1 MPQVRLATPHCDGV
15 PSCTNFLART
25 QYRLWKCTRP
35 ASSHRAG
42 IPRDFSN
49 LFDPRSYL
57 SFQDCPEQHQ
67 EEEKKISSTVEM
79 PKRKR
84 SVAET
89 VQIKLEKYRIDIFR
103 ALSSAKVHERKRFSI
118 KLHEPGITV
127 ARKTRLEREY
137 AVLKAL
143 DLRHTARHHL
153 HTNLLRIKAVETS
166 PDIPQ
171 ELREPVP
178 WPALPQEEITLRNN
192 VISILCNAAS
202 ARHALDRAV
211 ADICQTLGVPVP
223 AKSKRVRNKR
233 KDSEDQPADRQE
245 EDPAGDES
253 AKPSSDAGK
262 KRGAAEEDD
271 AEESDFEGFGS
282 DSDSDAVDDADEPRP
297 TVEALDDSDQE
308 SEISKLAN
316 LIGGSSDEDE
326 DEFDEQVLAKY
337 RGTETVNLDDI
348 SLSGSG
354 SEDEGDDEEEEE
366 PESMTGSRS
375 PSPLP
380 KKKLKKATDDDDS
393 QKTAAEKKTS
403 REKEK
408 EEKKKRAAKAAVRA
422 ARPGDSTF
430 LPTLMGGYIS
440 GSESASDIEAPPK
453 KRRGQR
459 ARRAIW
465 EKKYGAKAK
474 HLQEAAAK
482 GGRDAG
488 WDMKRGAVGPEDQAR
503 GKWRKGGRLPGRPA
517 AGIDARGHS
526 QGRGNDGGQGMA
538 APAAKPTKKDN
549 EGPLHPSWEARKKA
563 KEAQKNVAFAGQK
576 VVFD

>member
-1 MPQVRLATPHCDGV
+1 
-15 PSCTNFLART
+15 
-25 QYRLWKCTRP
+25 
-35 ASSHRAG
+35 
-42 IPRDFSN
+42 
-49 LFDPRSYL
+49 
-57 SFQDCPEQHQ
+57 
-67 EEEKKISSTVEM
+67 M

-127 ARKTRLEREY
+127 AKKTRLEREY
-137 AVLKAL
+137 GVLKSL

-153 HTNLLRIKAVETS
+153 HTNLIRIKAVESS

-171 ELREPVP
+171 ELRDPVP

-202 ARHALDRAV
+202 VRHALDRAV
-211 ADICQTLGVPVP
+211 ADICGTLGVPVP

-233 KDSEDQPADRQE
+233 KDSEDQPANRE
-245 EDPAGDES
+245 EEGQVDGEGAKSPA
-253 AKPSSDAGK
+253 KTGK
-262 KRGAAEEDD
+262 KKEAAEE
-271 AEESDFEGFGS
+271 AAEEEESEESDFEGFGS
-282 DSDSDAVDDADEPRP
+282 DSDAGDDADADEPRP
-297 TVEALDDSDQE
+297 TIEELDDSDQE
-308 SEISKLAN
+308 SEVSKYAN
-316 LIGGSSDEDE
+316 LLGGSSDEDE
-326 DEFDEQVLAKY
+326 DEFDEEVLAKY
-337 RGTETVNLDDI
+337 RGTEKPNLDDI

-366 PESMTGSRS
+366 PESINGSRS

-380 KKKLKKATDDDDS
+380 KKKQKRATDDDTEE
-393 QKTAAEKKTS
+393 TAAAKKTS
-403 REKEK
+403 KEK
-408 EEKKKRAAKAAVRA
+408 KEEEKKKRAAKAAVKA

-440 GSESASDIEAPPK
+440 GSESASDIEAPRK

-459 ARRAIW
+459 ARQAIW
-465 EKKYGAKAK
+465 EKKYGANAR
-474 HLQEAAAK
+474 HLQKAAAK

-488 WDMKRGAVGPEDQAR
+488 WDLKRGAVGPEDQGR

-517 AGIDARGHS
+517 GAAGGRGYS
-526 QGRGNDGGQGMA
+526 QGRGNDREQDRP
-538 APAAKPTKKDN
+538 APVAKPTKKDN

>member
-1 MPQVRLATPHCDGV
+1 MT
-15 PSCTNFLART
+15 
-25 QYRLWKCTRP
+25 
-35 ASSHRAG
+35 
-42 IPRDFSN
+42 
-49 LFDPRSYL
+49 
-57 SFQDCPEQHQ
+57 
-67 EEEKKISSTVEM
+67 
-79 PKRKR
+79 KRKR

-127 ARKTRLEREY
+127 AKKTRLEREY
-137 AVLKAL
+137 GELKSL

-153 HTNLLRIKAVETS
+153 HTNLMRIKAVETS

-171 ELREPVP
+171 ELRDPVP

-202 ARHALDRAV
+202 VRHALDRAV
-211 ADICQTLGVPVP
+211 ADICETLGVPVP

-233 KDSEDQPADRQE
+233 KDSEDQPADRE
-245 EDPAGDES
+245 EEGQADGES
-253 AKPSSDAGK
+253 AKPAPKAAK
-262 KRGAAEEDD
+262 KKEKEAAREEKS
-271 AEESDFEGFGS
+271 EESEFEGFGS
-282 DSDSDAVDDADEPRP
+282 DSDGGDDGDEPRP
-297 TVEALDDSDQE
+297 TIEELDDSDQE
-308 SEISKLAN
+308 SEISKFAN
-316 LIGGSSDEDE
+316 LLGGSSDEDE
-326 DEFDEQVLAKY
+326 DEFNEELLAKY
-337 RGTETVNLDDI
+337 RGTEKVNVDDI

-354 SEDEGDDEEEEE
+354 SEDEDGDDGGDEEEE
-366 PESMTGSRS
+366 PDSITGSRS
-375 PSPLP
+375 PSPVP
-380 KKKLKKATDDDDS
+380 RKKIKKATDDETGE
-393 QKTAAEKKTS
+393 TAAAKKTS
-403 REKEK
+403 KEK
-408 EEKKKRAAKAAVRA
+408 KEEDKKKRAAKAAAKA

-440 GSESASDIEAPPK
+440 GSESASDIEAPRK

-459 ARRAIW
+459 ARQAIW
-465 EKKYGAKAK
+465 EKKYGANAR
-474 HLQEAAAK
+474 HLQKAAAK

-488 WDMKRGAVGPEDQAR
+488 WDLKRGAVGAEDQGR
-503 GKWRKGGRLPGRPA
+503 GKWRKGGRLPGRPVGA
-517 AGIDARGHS
+517 AGARGFS
-526 QGRGNDGGQGMA
+526 QGRGHDRDQDRP

>member
-1 MPQVRLATPHCDGV
+1 M
-15 PSCTNFLART
+15 
-25 QYRLWKCTRP
+25 LWEVKK
-35 ASSHRAG
+35 HR
-42 IPRDFSN
+42 
-49 LFDPRSYL
+49 
-57 SFQDCPEQHQ
+57 Q
-67 EEEKKISSTVEM
+67 TVDM
-79 PKRKR
+79 TKRKR

-103 ALSSAKVHERKRFSI
+103 ALSSTKVHERKRFSI

-127 ARKTRLEREY
+127 AKKTRLEREY
-137 AVLKAL
+137 GVLKTL

-153 HTNLLRIKAVETS
+153 HTNLMRIKAVETS

-171 ELREPVP
+171 ELRDPVP

-202 ARHALDRAV
+202 VRHALDRAV
-211 ADICQTLGVPVP
+211 ADICETLGVPVP

-233 KDSEDQPADRQE
+233 KDAEDQPADREGQE
-245 EDPAGDES
+245 HADGES
-253 AKPSSDAGK
+253 AKPSAKAGK
-262 KRGAAEEDD
+262 KKKEAAKEED
-271 AEESDFEGFGS
+271 AEESEFEGFGS
-282 DSDSDAVDDADEPRP
+282 DSDGGEDADEPRP
-297 TVEALDDSDQE
+297 TIEELDDSDQE
-308 SEISKLAN
+308 SEVSKLAN

-326 DEFDEQVLAKY
+326 DDLDEQLLAKY
-337 RGTETVNLDDI
+337 RGTEKVNLDDI
-348 SLSGSG
+348 SVSGSG
-354 SEDEGDDEEEEE
+354 SEDEDYGSEGDEEEEE
-366 PESMTGSRS
+366 VESITGSRS

-380 KKKLKKATDDDDS
+380 KAKKQKKATDDS
-393 QKTAAEKKTS
+393 TEKTADAKKTS
-403 REKEK
+403 KEK
-408 EEKKKRAAKAAVRA
+408 KEEEKKKRAAKAAVKA
-422 ARPGDSTF
+422 ARLGDSTF

-465 EKKYGAKAK
+465 EKKYGANAK
-474 HLQEAAAK
+474 HLREAAAK

-488 WDMKRGAVGPEDQAR
+488 WDPKRGAVGPEDQGR

-517 AGIDARGHS
+517 GVAGARGYS
-526 QGRGNDGGQGMA
+526 QGRGNDREQERP
-538 APAAKPTKKDN
+538 APAPKPTKKDN